1 MFELNADLSF
11 LIKRIKRYNKAEFDG
26 YHDAAAEY
34 FELLRYNVR
43 DFREEGMRIRLQLDQ
58 IINNQTGEGAVLI
71 TKAWYR
77 YGDGQAWQAF
87 YVWRGVWG

>member
-11 LIKRIKRYNKAEFDG
+11 LIDRIKCYNKAELDG
-26 YHDAAAEY
+26 YHLAAAKY
-34 FELLRYNVR
+34 FELLRDNAR
-43 DFREEGMRIRLQLDQ
+43 DYREEGMRVRVQLDQ
-58 IINNQTGEGAVLI
+58 IINSQTGEGAVLI

-87 YVWRGVWG
+87 YVWRG

>member
-11 LIKRIKRYNKAEFDG
+11 LIERIKRYNKAEVDG
-26 YHDAAAEY
+26 YHDAATEY
-34 FELLRYNVR
+34 FELLRDNAR
-43 DFREEGMRIRLQLDQ
+43 DFREEGMRIRLQMDQ
-58 IINNQTGEGAVLI
+58 IINEQTGEGAVLI
-71 TKAWYR
+71 TKARYR